1 MSLSKENING
11 RKTVRTLIKQSE
23 WSGHIPAFPITVAF
37 KPKKSM
43 EGCWATTELKGK
55 GKTQYIEIAFDEVY
69 MTTPHG
75 RDLCMVIAIHELA
88 HAITWS
94 GNVKVEEAKSFKYGD
109 HGPEFGIVY
118 AQLWSDL
125 IDGKSPEGLDDN
137 ED

>member
-1 MSLSKENING
+1 
-11 RKTVRTLIKQSE
+11 
-23 WSGHIPAFPITVAF
+23 
-37 KPKKSM
+37 M